1 MKGITI
7 TRKITIIRIIT
18 ALLGGS
24 AAAFLGVFLCRGP
37 RLGGLYDRL
46 MERRPAPA
54 ALPSLVL
61 IRTSENSGRSRE
73 EGELLPLDPR
83 ELASALR
90 VLMEMNA
97 ASLVVQAP
105 VLGISTGSPE
115 DSNETLR
122 RFEEEFNL
130 IDENVRVLFQA
141 IRTGSVRPGDTERY
155 VGELLALIDRGKERL
170 VSGMNR
176 KVLPDTEIVG
186 LDRVWIAGAVYPRRT
201 EERRDTPWYSRSVPD
216 SDGRLRRIAPAL
228 YLEEG
233 EREHIAYA
241 ALKKHFNLHTVS
253 RNELGLT
260 LRGEE
265 AGDIFVPLD
274 SRGAL
279 IFEAPEKGFT
289 VLDIGELLEYEEL
302 DRELYRR
309 LQDMRRA
316 GYFDSLEPEQY
327 PVFLYEFAQAAGE
340 EFFTQGEREGEWLRL
355 RDQYMESLAG
365 LFSGPVESSLV
376 AGYEELIAQ
385 KEIDEQGRESL
396 RSLRTL
402 LIASFAETRSAYETL
417 SDLRK
422 KLSDSLSSSFC
433 VLGSGGAFFQGGIAG
448 TDGGRANP
456 TDSEASLILVNSVLS
471 GAAVTPA
478 EDLELFF
485 WAFSSLVIAAFILRR
500 KGIVTAVVLGLFLA
514 VFAFSAFSSALIFGG
529 RWIDPLVPGAA
540 VFAASLFSALT
551 ALVIRNHGRRV
562 IRRAYAPY
570 ASKAA
575 LRQVLKTG
583 LPDPGEVRAAG
594 ALVLAVRHIL
604 TPEAK
609 ASPLVAAERLR
620 AYREEAGALLKRA
633 GAALA
638 GCDGDLVLA
647 VFGSPLG
654 MGKRKKGEAP
664 DPLDR
669 ALLSALEFLRGP
681 GTDRAWRFGVDIGE
695 CAFSYA
701 EIAGYS
707 LLGPPAV
714 SARLLS
720 SLARRYNARCL
731 ASCRVRS
738 RLERAASMLK
748 SAPELKRLDVMVERE
763 SGQEEEFFSL
773 SFPG

>member
-1 MKGITI
+1 MKDTAM
-7 TRKITIIRIIT
+7 TRKIAIARIII

-37 RLGGLYDRL
+37 RLGGLYDSL
-46 MERRPAPA
+46 MERRAAPA

-61 IRTSENSGRSRE
+61 IRTSENPGLSRE
-73 EGELLPLDPR
+73 EGEPPLDPR
-83 ELASALR
+83 ELSLALR

-97 ASLVVQAP
+97 ASLVVQTP
-105 VLGISTGSPE
+105 VPGISAGSPE
-115 DSNETLR
+115 DPEETLR
-122 RFEEEFNL
+122 RFEEEFSL
-130 IDENVRVLFQA
+130 IGENVRVLFQA

-155 VGELLALIDRGKERL
+155 VGELLSLIDRGKERL

-176 KVLPDTEIVG
+176 RVLPGPETAG
-186 LDRVWIAGAVYPRRT
+186 LDRVWIAGAVYPRL
-201 EERRDTPWYSRSVPD
+201 EERRDTPWYSRSIPD
-216 SDGRLRRIAPAL
+216 SDGRLRRIAPVL
-228 YLEEG
+228 YQEGG

-241 ALKKHFNLHTVS
+241 ALKRQFNLHTVS

-260 LRGEE
+260 LRGEDS
-265 AGDIFVPLD
+265 GDIFVPLD
-274 SRGAL
+274 ARGAL
-279 IFEAPEKGFT
+279 IFQAPEKGFT
-289 VLDIGELLEYEEL
+289 VLDSRELLEYEEL

-309 LQDMRRA
+309 LQEMRKA
-316 GYFDSLEPEQY
+316 GYFDSLEPEKY

-340 EFFTQGEREGEWLRL
+340 EFFTLGGGEREEAWLSL
-355 RDQYMESLAG
+355 RAQYMESLAE

-376 AGYEELIAQ
+376 TGYEELIAQ
-385 KEIDEQGRESL
+385 NEIDEQGRERL

-417 SDLRK
+417 SALRK
-422 KLSDSLSSSFC
+422 KLSESLSSAFC
-433 VLGSGGAFFQGGIAG
+433 VLGQSGAFFKDGVAG
-448 TDGGRANP
+448 ADGGGANP
-456 TDSEASLILVNSVLS
+456 TDSEASLILVNSILS

-478 EDLELFF
+478 ENIELFF
-485 WAFSSLVIAAFILRR
+485 WAFSSVVIAAFILRR
-500 KGIVTAVVLGLFLA
+500 KGIVTAAVLGLFLA
-514 VFAFSAFSSALIFGG
+514 VLAFSAFSSALIFGG

-570 ASKAA
+570 ASKPA
-575 LRQVLKTG
+575 LRQVLRAG
-583 LPDPGEVRAAG
+583 LHYPEEVRAAG
-594 ALVLAVRHIL
+594 ALVLAVRYI
-604 TPEAK
+604 PAPGAK
-609 ASPLVAAERLR
+609 ESPLLAAERLR
-620 AYREEAGALLKRA
+620 AYREEAGALLKKA

-638 GCDGDLVLA
+638 GCDGNLILA
-647 VFGSPLG
+647 AFGSPLG
-654 MGKRKKGEAP
+654 TGKQKKGEAQ

-669 ALLSALEFLRGP
+669 ALFAALEFLRG
-681 GTDRAWRFGVDIGE
+681 TDKAWCFGIDIGE

-720 SLARRYNARCL
+720 SLAPRYDVRCL

-738 RLERAASMLK
+738 RLERAGPMLK
-748 SAPELKRLDVMVERE
+748 NAPDLKRLDVMVERE